1 MSELIS
7 IDSPLVSGGSDFD
20 PKDFL
25 KTLPHQ
31 PGVYRML
38 NSQGDVLY
46 VGKAGSLKNR
56 VSSYFRGISLSPK
69 TRMMVAH
76 IQAIEITVTRTEGEA
91 LLLENNL
98 IKELKPRYNIV
109 LRDDKSY
116 PYIFLSDQH
125 DFPRL
130 GVHRGAKREKGRY
143 FGPYPSAGAVRDSVH
158 LLQKVFP
165 VRQCQDSFYRNRSR
179 PCLQYQI
186 KRCTAPCVNLISKE
200 AYQEDVR
207 HAVMFLEGKN
217 TEVINEL
224 VVRMET
230 AAERLDF
237 EQAAQLRDQIST
249 LRRLQEK
256 QFVSGVGGD
265 VDVVVSVARGGAGCV
280 QVFFIRNGRNL
291 GNKTYFPRHV
301 ENADTTEI
309 LAAFLPQYYLGRE
322 TPAEVIINHSL
333 DDISLLEQV
342 LQGQAHHKVT
352 ITHRVRGDR
361 AHWLA
366 LAVTNA
372 EMALTQHM
380 LSKAGMR
387 QRYEAL
393 QKALGL
399 DSLPQR
405 LECFDTSHTQGEL
418 PVASCVVFD
427 INGPLK
433 SDYRRFNIQD
443 ITPGDDY
450 AALRQALLRRYTRIQ
465 EGEGKLPDILF
476 VDGGK
481 GQVNVAQQVLEELQ
495 MVGIMLVGVAKGADR
510 RPGMES
516 LFLSGSD
523 APIILPHDSPAL
535 HLIQQ
540 LRDEAHRFAI
550 TGHRQRR
557 AKDRNH
563 SALEKIPGMGPKRRR
578 LLLNQLG
585 GMQEVARAAVEDLAT
600 IPGISKQLAQR
611 IYDAFHTDKG

>member
-1 MSELIS
+1 
-7 IDSPLVSGGSDFD
+7 
-20 PKDFL
+20 
-25 KTLPHQ
+25 
-31 PGVYRML
+31 ML
-38 NSQGDVLY
+38 NGQGEVLY

-56 VSSYFRGISLSPK
+56 VSSYFRTAGISPK
-69 TRMMVAH
+69 TRILAAH
-76 IQAIEITVTRTEGEA
+76 IQSIEITVTRTEGEA

-98 IKELKPRYNIV
+98 IKEFKPRYNIL

-116 PYIFLSDQH
+116 PYIFLSAQH
-125 DFPRL
+125 EFPRL
-130 GVHRGAKREKGRY
+130 SVHRGAKREKGRY
-143 FGPYPSAGAVRDSVH
+143 FGPYPSASAVRDSVH
-158 LLQKVFP
+158 LLQKIFP
-165 VRQCQDSFYRNRSR
+165 VRQCEDSFYRNRSR

-186 KRCTAPCVNLISKE
+186 KRCTAPCVGLVSKE

-207 HAVMFLEGKN
+207 HAMMFLEGKN
-217 TEVINEL
+217 VEVINEL

-230 AAERLDF
+230 AATQLDF

-249 LRRLQEK
+249 LRKIQEK
-256 QFVSGVGGD
+256 QFVSGGGGD
-265 VDVVVSVARGGAGCV
+265 VDVAVSMARAGIGCV
-280 QVFFIRNGRNL
+280 LVFFIRGGRNL
-291 GNKTYFPRHV
+291 GNKTFFPRHA
-301 ENADTTEI
+301 ENADPAEI
-309 LAAFLPQYYLGRE
+309 LAAFLPQYYLDRE
-322 TPAEVIINHSL
+322 TPPEIIVNHA
-333 DDISLLEQV
+333 LEDVPV
-342 LQGQAHHKVT
+342 LEEALQAQTHHKVT
-352 ITHRVRGDR
+352 ISHRVRGDR
-361 AHWLA
+361 AQWLA

-372 EMALTQHM
+372 EVALAQHM
-380 LSKAGMR
+380 LGKASMR

-393 QKALGL
+393 QEALGL

-427 INGPLK
+427 LRGDTQGSLK

-481 GQVNVAQQVLEELQ
+481 GQVSVARQVLEELQ
-495 MVGIMLVGVAKGADR
+495 VVGVMLVGVAKGAGR
-510 RPGMES
+510 RPGTES

-535 HLIQQ
+535 HLVQQ
-540 LRDEAHRFAI
+540 IRDEAHRFAI

-557 AKDRNH
+557 AKDRSH
-563 SALEKIPGMGPKRRR
+563 SALEKIPGMGAKRRR

-611 IYDAFHTDKG
+611 IYDAFHADKA

>member
-1 MSELIS
+1 MLDLI
-7 IDSPLVSGGSDFD
+7 PGGD
-20 PKDFL
+20 PKDVL
-25 KTLPHQ
+25 KTLPHK

-38 NSQGDVLY
+38 NGQGEVLY

-56 VSSYFRGISLSPK
+56 VSSYFRATGISPK
-69 TRMMVAH
+69 TRALVAH
-76 IQAIEITVTRTEGEA
+76 IQAIEITVTHTEGEA

-98 IKELKPRYNIV
+98 IKELKPRYNIL

-116 PYIFLSDQH
+116 PYIFLADQQ

-130 GVHRGAKREKGRY
+130 SFHRGAKREKGRY
-143 FGPYPSAGAVRDSVH
+143 FGPYPSASAVRDSLN

-165 VRQCQDSFYRNRSR
+165 VRQCEDNFYHNRSR

-186 KRCTAPCVNLISKE
+186 KRCTAPCVNLIGKE
-200 AYQEDVR
+200 AYHEDVR

-224 VVRMET
+224 VVRME
-230 AAERLDF
+230 AAAAQLEFER
-237 EQAAQLRDQIST
+237 ATQLRDQITS
-249 LRRLQEK
+249 LRRVQEK
-256 QFVSGVGGD
+256 QYVSGEGGD
-265 VDVVVSVARGGAGCV
+265 VDVAVCVVRGGTGCV
-280 QVFFIRNGRNL
+280 QVFYVRGGRSL
-291 GNKTYFPRHV
+291 GNKTFFPRHV
-301 ENADTTEI
+301 EHADAAEI

-322 TPAEVIINHSL
+322 TPPEIIINHEL
-333 DDISLLEQV
+333 DDVLLLEQV
-342 LQGQAHHKVT
+342 LHAQTQHKVT
-352 ITHRVRGDR
+352 ISHRVRGER
-361 AHWLA
+361 ARWLA

-372 EMALTQHM
+372 ELALAQQ
-380 LSKAGMR
+380 LSSKAGMR

-393 QKALGL
+393 QEVLGL
-399 DSLPQR
+399 DSVPQR

-427 INGPLK
+427 ANGPLK

-465 EGEGKLPDILF
+465 KGEGKLPDILF

-481 GQVNVAQQVLEELQ
+481 GQVSVAQQVLEELQ
-495 MVGIMLVGVAKGADR
+495 VVGITLVGVAKGPQR
-510 RPGMES
+510 RAGLES
-516 LFLSGSD
+516 LFLSNN
-523 APIILPHDSPAL
+523 AAAIILSHDSPAL

-557 AKDRNH
+557 GKDRSH
-563 SALEKIPGMGPKRRR
+563 SVLEKIPGMGPKRRR

-585 GMQEVARAAVEDLAT
+585 GMQEVARAGVEDLAS
-600 IPGISKQLAQR
+600 IPGISKQLAQS
-611 IYDAFHTDKG
+611 IYDAFHADKG